1 MAALLSINSLNRNG
15 TNEFKKLIFAQGGL
29 RSAVAAATFSYRGPG
44 N

>member
-1 MAALLSINSLNRNG
+1 MAALLSIDSLNHNG
-15 TNEFKKLIFAQGGL
+15 ANEYKKLMLAPGGL